1 MGRKG
6 DSSTSKGSAPLTV
19 RGVMIVA
26 KTLGVFT
33 YDQTCKTLAPGEICT
48 FSVHFDP
55 ISKGVLKGILKIQS
69 DAVNKPVVQVHL
81 TGRGL

>member
-6 DSSTSKGSAPLTV
+6 DSSTNKGRAPLTIRRIMV
-19 RGVMIVA
+19 IA

-33 YDQTCKTLAPGEICT
+33 YDQTCKTLAPGESCS
-48 FSVHFDP
+48 FSFCFAP
-55 ISKGVLKGILKIQS
+55 ISRGVLKGILEVHS
-69 DAVNKPVVQVHL
+69 DAANKPVVQGQL